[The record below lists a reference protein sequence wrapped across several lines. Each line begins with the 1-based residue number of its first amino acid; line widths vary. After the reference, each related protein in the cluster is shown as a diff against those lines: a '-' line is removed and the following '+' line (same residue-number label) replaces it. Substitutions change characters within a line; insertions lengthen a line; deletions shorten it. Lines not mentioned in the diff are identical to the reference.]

1 MIPLSVGLIL
11 SSVCGKNLK
20 SCPSKFASSTRF
32 VSSSDAEGKSFPSA
46 ADGSGA
52 GVVDEPDS
60 NGSFKSG
67 SIPFSSSTLLPRITS
82 LAFSSVTFTD
92 SGTPVASL
100 TVLTGLGSISGA
112 TAGVARDV
120 EPLSPMNTV
129 AELVVTLVVTLPP
142 EIPAGSVPSVSSP
155 LRVAFCVALGWL
167 ILIVESDSIDIAPV
181 ESKSYSPVI
190 DVCCPSVY
198 VSVTFLVT
206 LSVLVS
212 SYTSVTSFFTFSVFF
227 CRYCFSTSPSIV
239 SVRLPSTRT
248 TIFSST

>member
-11 SSVCGKNLK
+11 SSVCGRNLK
-20 SCPSKFASSTRF
+20 SCPSKFVSSTRF

-46 ADGSGA
+46 AEGSGE

-67 SIPFSSSTLLPRITS
+67 SIPFASSTLLPRITS
-82 LAFSSVTFTD
+82 RAFSGVTLIFED
-92 SGTPVASL
+92 TPVAVL
-100 TVLTGLGSISGA
+100 TVVTGSKSISGA

-129 AELVVTLVVTLPP
+129 AEPSSILL
-142 EIPAGSVPSVSSP
+142 VPSVPDMPGGSSP
-155 LRVAFCVALGWL
+155 SSALSPKRAAFCVAPGEL

-190 DVCCPSVY
+190 DVCCPSPN

-212 SYTSVTSFFTFSVFF
+212 S
-227 CRYCFSTSPSIV
+227 
-239 SVRLPSTRT
+239 
-248 TIFSST
+248 

>member
-11 SSVCGKNLK
+11 SSVCGRNLK
-20 SCPSKFASSTRF
+20 SCPSKFVSSTRF

-120 EPLSPMNTV
+120 EPLSPIRTV
-129 AELVVTLVVTLPP
+129 GE
-142 EIPAGSVPSVSSP
+142 PASILSVPESPVMPGGSSPVSALSP
-155 LRVAFCVALGWL
+155 LRAA
-167 ILIVESDSIDIAPV
+167 S
-181 ESKSYSPVI
+181 
-190 DVCCPSVY
+190 
-198 VSVTFLVT
+198 
-206 LSVLVS
+206 
-212 SYTSVTSFFTFSVFF
+212 
-227 CRYCFSTSPSIV
+227 
-239 SVRLPSTRT
+239 
-248 TIFSST
+248 